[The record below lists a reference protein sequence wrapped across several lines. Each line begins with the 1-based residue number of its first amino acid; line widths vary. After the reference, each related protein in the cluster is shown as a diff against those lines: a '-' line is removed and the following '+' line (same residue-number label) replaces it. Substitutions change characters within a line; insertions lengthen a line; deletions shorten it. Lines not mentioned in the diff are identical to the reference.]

1 MARFEGIIMSYLRLP
16 FRSAAKVLGAFVL
29 LSLTAC
35 SEGEQVR
42 LADGSGVQFDHWD
55 GRWLVINY
63 WAEWCAPC
71 WKEIPELN
79 LLHAERSQTGAVVL
93 GVNYDGLTGD
103 TLATL
108 VEEMDIEFPVLVED
122 PRLRWAVEQP
132 SVLPSTL
139 IINPAGELDQIL
151 VGPQHYEDLIAAIGL
166 GDSAPTGS
174 PGATAPAQR

>member
-1 MARFEGIIMSYLRLP
+1 MSHLP
-16 FRSAAKVLGAFVL
+16 DHRRSGALTLALLCLLGLA
-29 LSLTAC
+29 AC
-35 SEGEQVR
+35 SPGDQVR
-42 LADGSGVQFDHWD
+42 LADGSGVQFDHWE

-93 GVNYDGLTGD
+93 GVNYDGISGEA
-103 TLATL
+103 LATL
-108 VEEMDIEFPVLVED
+108 VEEMEIEFPVLVED
-122 PRLRWAVEQP
+122 PRGRWAVEQP

-139 IINPAGELDQIL
+139 IINPDGELAQIL

-166 GDSAPTGS
+166 GGAAPRGSPASTGS
-174 PGATAPAQR
+174 RVP

>member
-1 MARFEGIIMSYLRLP
+1 MSRRRLP
-16 FRSAAKVLGAFVL
+16 FHSAAKTFAAFLLLGL
-29 LSLTAC
+29 GAC
-35 SEGEQVR
+35 SEGDQVR

-108 VEEMDIEFPVLVED
+108 VEEMDIEFPVLVAD
-122 PRLRWAVEQP
+122 PRLRWGVDQP

-151 VGPQHYEDLIAAIGL
+151 VGPQHYEDFIAAIGQ
-166 GDSAPTGS
+166 GASAPRGS
-174 PGATAPAQR
+174 EPREGAAQP